1 MGSGRKDKENL
12 ELFNNIEITFEN
24 NLALTMGNF
33 DKPTERKKQ
42 KSKKTKLKWK
52 LATIIQI
59 NDAILIGGSFRDL
72 QLGSTRYVVFCPT
85 PTLGAAVSPQGFT
98 FTVWLF
104 LSFLSL
110 LSKSNYF

>member
-42 KSKKTKLKWK
+42 KSKKTKLK
-52 LATIIQI
+52 
-59 NDAILIGGSFRDL
+59 
-72 QLGSTRYVVFCPT
+72 
-85 PTLGAAVSPQGFT
+85 
-98 FTVWLF
+98 
-104 LSFLSL
+104 
-110 LSKSNYF
+110 